1 MRAPGPA
8 QAEILLIEDDSDVRE
23 ALAFRLG
30 VEGFVVRLSDDA
42 PVTAGDRPPA
52 CVVADYRLPAGD
64 GLAAIAEARARFGAM
79 PAILVTSF
87 PEPSLRRAAARQN
100 VEIVEKPLIDGF
112 LVERLKALCA
122 PQ

>member
-42 PVTAGDRPPA
+42 PATECRPPA

-64 GLAAIAEARARFGAM
+64 GLAAIAEARARFGAV

-87 PEPSLRRAAARQN
+87 PEPALRRAAARQN
-100 VEIVEKPLIDGF
+100 VEIVEKPLIDGL

-122 PQ
+122 AP